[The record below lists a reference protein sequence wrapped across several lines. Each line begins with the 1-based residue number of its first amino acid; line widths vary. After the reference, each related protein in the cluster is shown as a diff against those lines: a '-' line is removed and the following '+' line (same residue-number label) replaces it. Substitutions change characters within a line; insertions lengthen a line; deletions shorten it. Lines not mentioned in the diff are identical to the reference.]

1 MRLLVKYP
9 TKWRWERFHQN
20 LAKYIELSVDPSTTF
35 LVTVDSDDMWPC
47 GVPCPKN
54 VAVTVT
60 PPEGKVAAVNHG
72 IPKCGWDLLMV
83 ASDDMTP
90 LQTGW
95 DATIREDFKRHPQ
108 AWMIN
113 YRAEPRLRE
122 KWRDLI
128 TLPIMTKEC
137 YDYFGYVYNPVYKS
151 EFCDNEQTEIVG
163 SLGRLVHVDH
173 TPIIHEWV
181 KFQVG
186 ELTRLNIEAGKADR
200 FTYECRRANNFK

>member
-9 TKWRWERFHQN
+9 TKWRWERFQQN
-20 LAKYIELSVDPSTTF
+20 LARYIELSRDPSTTY
-35 LVTVDSDDMWPC
+35 LVTVDSDDPWPKDLPRPEC
-47 GVPCPKN
+47 VG
-54 VAVTVT
+54 VTVT

-72 IPKCGWDLLMV
+72 IPKDGWDLLMV

-90 LQTGW
+90 LQVGW
-95 DATIREDFKRHPQ
+95 DVAIKWDFKHNPQ

-128 TLPIMTKEC
+128 TLPIMTREC
-137 YDYFGYVYNPVYKS
+137 YDYFGYIYNPVYKS
-151 EFCDNEQTEIVG
+151 EYCDNEQTEIVG
-163 SLGRLVHVDH
+163 SLGRLVHVDS
-173 TPIIHEWV
+173 TPIVHEWV

-186 ELTRLNIEAGKADR
+186 ELTRVNIEAGKADR
-200 FTYECRRANNFK
+200 FTYEGRKATNFK